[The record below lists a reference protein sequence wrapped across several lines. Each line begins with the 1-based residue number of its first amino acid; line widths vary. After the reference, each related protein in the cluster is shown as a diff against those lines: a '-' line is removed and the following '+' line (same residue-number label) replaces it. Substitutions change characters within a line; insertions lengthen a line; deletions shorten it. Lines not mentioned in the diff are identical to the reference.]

1 MFSFFKTS
9 LICLLAGTLLLIF
22 SGTGIGR
29 QFCTDR
35 DVAVKTVNLQ
45 PTPGEKTGKTRH
57 WILRFRPKDS
67 GGYHLGFFLQ
77 GQDRELAGLDISRQD
92 GISYSYQE
100 FGRPARDSDQ
110 AFLLTLS
117 SPVPC
122 NLLPVP
128 AESPL
133 TVSTL
138 KEAGQN
144 RFRRDYRITRE
155 PIDRAEAR
163 KRGWVTKSSPAA
175 AGGLY
180 VLLVTDVARDVVVLK
195 QLWQENA
202 CWWLYEQTPS
212 YKAFHIQK

>member
-1 MFSFFKTS
+1 MTPFFKAS
-9 LICLLAGTLLLIF
+9 LAGLLAGTLLLVF

-35 DVAVKTVNLQ
+35 DVAVKTVSLQ
-45 PTPGEKTGKTRH
+45 PTPGGQSGKTRH
-57 WILRFRPKDS
+57 WVLRFKQKDP

-100 FGRPARDSDQ
+100 FGRPARAGEQ

-133 TVSTL
+133 TISSL

-155 PIDRAEAR
+155 PIDWAEAR
-163 KRGWVTKSSPAA
+163 KRGWVTKTSPAA

-180 VLLVTDVARDVVVLK
+180 VLLVTDVARDVIVLK

-202 CWWLYEQTPS
+202 CWWLFEQTTS
-212 YKAFHIQK
+212 YKAFQIQK